1 MYQWTG
7 GNPHFGAYYLLV
19 IDVCIFLQLAP
30 SFLVILTTTFFQ
42 VLRPSNL
49 LLFHLSVLCTTSAI
63 LDLCS
68 AVPSLFCGRFWVDYI
83 TDTNNASRVNNN
95 NLTYIGDPSSSLVRS
110 SLTRKSPSALCQI
123 AGAIFVVLNPMALW
137 NIAGIQVERFI
148 SISHPLR

>member
-1 MYQWTG
+1 MDR

-19 IDVCIFLQLAP
+19 IDVCIFLQSSL
-30 SFLVILTTTFFQ
+30 LVIPITTFFQ

>member
-1 MYQWTG
+1 MDR

-19 IDVCIFLQLAP
+19 IDVCIFLQLAS